1 MLFGNPIHLYGL
13 GYLQI
18 MEKHVCLFVLK
29 KKKKKV
35 VAKLPPIAVNKVRR
49 PKLVCPIL
57 HKTVNN
63 LRCFC
68 NNQKIIDRCQ
78 HPLSD
83 KLLKC

>member
-1 MLFGNPIHLYGL
+1 MVFGNPIHLYGL
-13 GYLQI
+13 QYLQV
-18 MEKHVCLFVLK
+18 MEKHMFICLFVLK
-29 KKKKKV
+29 KIL
-35 VAKLPPIAVNKVRR
+35 VAMLPPIAVNKVRR

-57 HKTVNN
+57 HKIVNN